1 MLSTRQHTTKH
12 SAEKGGR
19 GRGGDGE
26 KIEFIASGLHFVVVG
41 GVVGVVSWVTVEAF
55 CGATAKEWWR
65 RRVSEQHEKD
75 RVAQDARGW
84 RMEDGGWRM
93 EDGGWMQEDGGWMQ
107 EDGGWMQEDGGWMQ
121 EDGGWRMVD
130 GLALALALA
139 LQLMALAL
147 APRLMALAMAL
158 ALALR
163 PFVTF
168 AANLDDGQT
177 EPGAVGERAQASTR
191 PTSATIK
198 RAYAWQRD
206 IHSIPDRPCAFDSPT
221 AGFNRISQYWRPW
234 IDLAAMD

>member
-1 MLSTRQHTTKH
+1 MQ
-12 SAEKGGR
+12 E
-19 GRGGDGE
+19 DG
-26 KIEFIASGLHFVVVG
+26 
-41 GVVGVVSWVTVEAF
+41 
-55 CGATAKEWWR
+55 
-65 RRVSEQHEKD
+65 
-75 RVAQDARGW
+75 GW

-93 EDGGWMQEDGGWMQ
+93 EDGCKRMEDGCKRMEDGCRRMEDGCRRMEDGGWVELGEGQ
-107 EDGGWMQEDGGWMQ
+107 RGVVCLVCLVQGAGGVSGCTRTGRGDAVAARDRFGLGHAAEVDGSTGGWWPGTGT
-121 EDGGWRMVD
+121 GTGTAVD